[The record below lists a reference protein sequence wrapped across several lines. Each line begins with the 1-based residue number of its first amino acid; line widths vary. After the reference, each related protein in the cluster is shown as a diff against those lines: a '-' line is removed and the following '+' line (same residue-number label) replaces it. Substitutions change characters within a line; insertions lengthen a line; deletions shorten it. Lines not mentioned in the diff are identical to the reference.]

1 MRISRD
7 YSQNAAFLSEK
18 FLGNCKR
25 ILYMSPMAIGDY
37 VYQGA
42 FLKAL
47 SNKYPLLEID
57 LWIDDCRASKKLWH
71 AGRNT
76 AMNQWLSSESYINY
90 VYSMPESSAE
100 RDQNIK
106 EAWSKDYDAVVF
118 ITTSRISGFASAAL
132 SIVNSGKVF
141 GTTSFSIIDNVLNY
155 LTYQRLDGKIR
166 IENSFNYHHITD
178 FYQAIFLR
186 FFSLSVPNKERILKL
201 NLATDLTKKSANKLS
216 YLARQHQLE
225 NPKTIFINH
234 LSTASKRD
242 WRLNQVE
249 TLTLLINKAMPDS
262 LIILNAPPHAYKD
275 LCQWL
280 KNNQKLNSL
289 GIEVF
294 TAKENFF
301 ELPALMSQCDLVISV
316 ETAIMHLASSLN
328 LSQIALIRESAYRW
342 RPQNNAKV
350 ILGKKTVDSI
360 SPATVL
366 KAMQALDVLL
376 PEN

>member
-1 MRISRD
+1 MSKTYRKKVFTLWLLLSSPII
-7 YSQNAAFLSEK
+7 FLSIII
-18 FLGNCKR
+18 FLTSQGLLGN
-25 ILYMSPMAIGDY
+25 LPTFD
-37 VYQGA
+37 
-42 FLKAL
+42 
-47 SNKYPLLEID
+47 
-57 LWIDDCRASKKLWH
+57 
-71 AGRNT
+71 
-76 AMNQWLSSESYINY
+76 
-90 VYSMPESSAE
+90 
-100 RDQNIK
+100 
-106 EAWSKDYDAVVF
+106 
-118 ITTSRISGFASAAL
+118 
-132 SIVNSGKVF
+132 
-141 GTTSFSIIDNVLNY
+141 
-155 LTYQRLDGKIR
+155 
-166 IENSFNYHHITD
+166 
-178 FYQAIFLR
+178 
-186 FFSLSVPNKERILKL
+186 
-201 NLATDLTKKSANKLS
+201 
-216 YLARQHQLE
+216 QLE

-234 LSTASKRD
+234 LSTARKRD
-242 WRLNQVE
+242 WRINQVKM
-249 TLTLLINKAMPDS
+249 LTLLINKAMPNS
-262 LIILNAPPHAYKD
+262 LIILNAPPHAYED

-289 GIEVF
+289 GIEIF